1 MAADKAGTGATLT
14 IDLGALTRNYRIIA
28 GLSPR
33 ARIGA
38 VVKADG
44 YGLGM
49 AEVASAL
56 AQAGCDSFFVATPEE
71 GMALRE
77 ALSAFPAAR
86 IFVLHGFCGV
96 LGGAFLSHALVP
108 VLNTH
113 EDIEIWYATARKAG
127 QPLPTVLHVDT
138 GMNRLG
144 LPSAEA
150 QALASDRDRRS
161 SFAIELIMSHLACA
175 EEPDNPLN
183 EEQRNRFERVRR
195 AFGHASGSLAN
206 SAGILLGAPY
216 QLDLVRPGIA
226 LYGGNPRPD
235 ERNRFET
242 VARIEAPILQVRHV
256 DRGESVG
263 YGATHRAQGPAR
275 LATVGVGYADGYLRA
290 LSNCGQAAIAGRAA
304 PVVGRVSM
312 DLLTLDVSAVPEAE
326 AGAGTMV
333 ELMGPHATVDD
344 LARTAGTIPYEL
356 LTRLGPRLRRR
367 YLEPTS
373 GV

>member
-1 MAADKAGTGATLT
+1 MTAAEAGTGATLT
-14 IDLGALTRNYRIIA
+14 IDLGALVRNYRTLA
-28 GLSPR
+28 GLTR

-49 AEVASAL
+49 KDVAQAL
-56 AQAGCDSFFVATPEE
+56 AQAGCDAFFVATPEE
-71 GMALRE
+71 GIALRQE
-77 ALSAFPAAR
+77 LPTFPAAR

-96 LGGAFLSHALVP
+96 LGGTFLSHTLVP

-113 EDIEIWYATARKAG
+113 EDIEIWHATARKAG
-127 QPLPTVLHVDT
+127 QPLPTVLHIDT

-144 LPSAEA
+144 LAPAEA
-150 QALASDRDRRS
+150 QALAADKDRRS
-161 SFAIELIMSHLACA
+161 AFAIELIMSHLACA

-216 QLDLVRPGIA
+216 QLELVRPGIA
-226 LYGGNPRPD
+226 LYGANPRP
-235 ERNRFET
+235 EEKNRFET
-242 VARIEAPILQVRHV
+242 VARIDAPILQVRHV
-256 DRGESVG
+256 DRGEGVG
-263 YGATHRAQGPAR
+263 YGATYRMRGPAR

-290 LSNCGQAAIAGRAA
+290 LSNCGAAFVAGRVA

-312 DLLTLDVSAVPEAE
+312 DLLTLDVSAVPEAA
-326 AGAGTMV
+326 AGPGTLV
-333 ELMGPHATVDD
+333 ELMGPHATVDE
-344 LARTAGTIPYEL
+344 LARAAGTIPYEF

-367 YLEPTS
+367 YLAPTS

>member
-1 MAADKAGTGATLT
+1 MSANEAGSGATLT
-14 IDLGALTRNYRIIA
+14 IDLGALVRNYRVIA
-28 GLSPR
+28 GLSR
-33 ARIGA
+33 ARISA

-49 AEVASAL
+49 KEVASAL
-56 AQAGCDSFFVATPEE
+56 AEAGCDAFFVATPEE
-71 GMALRE
+71 GMTLRQ
-77 ALSAFPAAR
+77 AFDTFPAAR
-86 IFVLHGFCGV
+86 IYVLNGFCGV
-96 LGGAFLSHALVP
+96 LGSTFLSHSLVP

-113 EDIEIWYATARKAG
+113 EDIEAWYATARKAG

-144 LPSAEA
+144 LPPAEA
-150 QALASDRDRRS
+150 QALAADKDRRS

-183 EEQRNRFERVRR
+183 EEQRSRFERARR

-206 SAGILLGAPY
+206 SAGVLLGTPY
-216 QLDLVRPGIA
+216 QLELIRPGIA
-226 LYGGNPRPD
+226 LYGGNPRPN
-235 ERNRFET
+235 EKSLFET
-242 VARIEAPILQVRHV
+242 VARIETPILQLRLV
-256 DRGESVG
+256 DKGATVG
-263 YGATHRAQGPAR
+263 YGATHRTQGPAR

-290 LSNCGQAAIAGRAA
+290 LSNRGQAAIAGRAA

-326 AGAGTMV
+326 AAPGAMV

-344 LARTAGTIPYEL
+344 LARAAGTIPYEL

-367 YLEPTS
+367 YLASS